1 MPAAPHA
8 WSQEEIL
15 AAAVASLT
23 EADIPPDED
32 DLDSWA
38 DPEGDRPD
46 ELADLMTP
54 ELEQLIAEGPAPA
67 PAFGPAGFLP
77 RDGSGLGAGFADGG
91 VLDGL
96 APGPGLA
103 GFADDAHRRL
113 ADVGDDALIGVLL
126 GWRRLA
132 SWAQAR
138 ELATITE
145 LARRRPAGGGTPA
158 PPGQLPAR
166 MSEFVAD
173 EVALAL
179 TLTSRA
185 ADAKLS
191 LALGL
196 ADRPATF
203 AALEAGRIDLTR
215 AKIIIEGVST
225 LDARHADAV
234 EAAVLPRAPGLTAG
248 QLGAAVA
255 RAVLAVD
262 PQAARRRRKDTEK
275 CARVDCW
282 PEPYGTASLA
292 GWHLPSAQALAAD
305 KRLCQIAAVWKKQGA
320 VGETDLLR
328 ARAYLALLL
337 GLPIDAPPA
346 DLLPPAD
353 PPVPGGTAPE
363 PAPSDSTVG
372 PRNITPAAG
381 STTPNPDGTAPGSTG
396 PVSGARRGAGEAGA
410 PGNPDLPHGLGRA
423 GPGSALPP
431 LAGTVNL
438 TVPLTTL
445 LGLDHTPGQ
454 AAGYGPLD
462 ADTAR
467 LLACAAAGHRA
478 TRWQIT
484 VTAPDGTALAH
495 GTAARHSRVNS
506 PKPGGRRPGGYG
518 PGGPEPDGA
527 GAEGNGPGGIEA
539 GGWTVAVTAEPVATG
554 SCDHR
559 HCEPGYRP
567 SPALQRLIRARS
579 STCTAP
585 GCRRP
590 ATACDLDHTRAYDD
604 DGWTCECNLAPLCR
618 RHHRAKQAQGWRL
631 TQPQPGVL
639 IWTTPSGRAYS
650 AQPANYQ

>member
-1 MPAAPHA
+1 MGGEPVPAAPRP

-32 DLDSWA
+32 DLDGWA
-38 DPEGDRPD
+38 DPDGDRPD

-54 ELEQLIAEGPAPA
+54 ELEELFAQGPGPAPE
-67 PAFGPAGFLP
+67 FGPAGFLP
-77 RDGSGLGAGFADGG
+77 RDGSGHGAGFADGG
-91 VLDGL
+91 VLNGL
-96 APGPGLA
+96 APGVSLA
-103 GFADDAHRRL
+103 GFADETHRRL
-113 ADVGDDALIGVLL
+113 TDVDDDALIGVLH

-132 SWAQAR
+132 AWAQAR

-145 LARRRPAGGGTPA
+145 LARRRPAAGAPSA

-166 MSEFVAD
+166 MSEFIAD

-179 TLTSRA
+179 TLTVRS
-185 ADAKLS
+185 ADAKLA

-203 AALEAGRIDLTR
+203 SALETGRIDLRR
-215 AKIIIEGVST
+215 AKIIVEGVST
-225 LDARHADAV
+225 LDAEHAGAV
-234 EAAVLPRAPGLTAG
+234 EAAVLPRAPGLTTG

-262 PQAARRRRKDTEK
+262 PQAARQRREDAEK
-275 CARVDCW
+275 SARVDCW

-305 KRLCQIAAVWKKQGA
+305 KRLCQISAGWKKQGA
-320 VGETDLLR
+320 EGETDLLR

-346 DLLPPAD
+346 DLLPPAASPASGD
-353 PPVPGGTAPE
+353 PGPDPARLDAARDPCDSANLPNALRRSSPGG
-363 PAPSDSTVG
+363 G
-372 PRNITPAAG
+372 
-381 STTPNPDGTAPGSTG
+381 
-396 PVSGARRGAGEAGA
+396 
-410 PGNPDLPHGLGRA
+410 
-423 GPGSALPP
+423 LPP

-445 LGLDHTPGQ
+445 LGLNQTPGQ
-454 AAGYGPLD
+454 AAGFGPLD

-467 LLACAAAGHRA
+467 TLACAAAGHRA

-495 GTAARHSRVNS
+495 GTAARRRAQN
-506 PKPGGRRPGGYG
+506 PGGGW
-518 PGGPEPDGA
+518 
-527 GAEGNGPGGIEA
+527 
-539 GGWTVAVTAEPVATG
+539 WTVAVTVEPVATG

-590 ATACDLDHTRAYDD
+590 ATACDLDHTRGYDD

-618 RHHRAKQAQGWRL
+618 RHHRAKQAHGWRL

-639 IWTTPSGRAYS
+639 IWTTPSGRVYS
-650 AQPANYQ
+650 TQPANYRC